1 MTALA
6 SFAILCLLT
15 LISAAHDVYRRDMEE
30 RS

>member
-1 MTALA
+1 MTAIA
-6 SFAILCLLT
+6 IFALLSLFT

>member
-1 MTALA
+1 MTAL
-6 SFAILCLLT
+6 SAITLVCLLA